1 MAASR
6 SWRPGRLGLAAIV
19 ACSAI
24 AASADGPDA
33 WAGEKFFTRP
43 YVRVGLGRNFYF
55 NSSDSP
61 NVSLQNPS
69 GQPFAEF
76 LIGADLSKYWGLEFG
91 FDYVKTDIIQNGG
104 GKLGDFSTASGFLQA
119 RLRYPLENEKYVP
132 YLLFGAGYGIGDF
145 SGRKDFT
152 YPIGG
157 RGWSGYGI
165 LGGGLDY
172 FIYRNIAINT
182 ELKSQLGFRPGI
194 MVNGMNENINA
205 DSVAWTGGL
214 RVFFDKPGTK
224 VRGAY
229 HDEVV
234 PPSHD
239 SDKFR
244 YYVNVRGG
252 KGIYTDTN
260 AASSQGLTL
269 DSGSGPMIAGG
280 FGANFSRYWG
290 AELAFEYARA
300 QVRSPTLGKVT
311 GYPAWTILG
320 LGRLRYPIDDG
331 KFVPYVVLGGGL
343 GMSEE
348 GDDDIPQT
356 QSGFNGS
363 RQTTFVGSAGAGFDY
378 FVQDNVALTFE
389 IRDTFG
395 LNADVTFMG
404 APATL
409 NLDYVSFTG
418 GLRIFFD

>member
-1 MAASR
+1 MAASSSR
-6 SWRPGRLGLAAIV
+6 RPGQKRLAAV
-19 ACSAI
+19 LVCAAI
-24 AASADGPDA
+24 ASLAAVTDA
-33 WAGEKFFTRP
+33 CAGEKFFTRP
-43 YVRVGLGRNFYF
+43 YLRLGLGRNFYF

-61 NVSLQNPS
+61 NVELQNPS

-76 LIGADLSKYWGLEFG
+76 LLGADLSKYWGLEFG
-91 FDYVKTDIIQNGG
+91 FDYVKTDILQAGG
-104 GKLGDFSTASGFLQA
+104 GKLGDFSTLSGFLQA
-119 RLRYPLENEKYVP
+119 RVRYPLKNEKFVP

-145 SGRKDFT
+145 SGRKNFT

-165 LGGGLDY
+165 LGAGLDY
-172 FIYRNIAINT
+172 FIYRNIAIST
-182 ELKSQLGFRPGI
+182 ELKSQLWYRPAL
-194 MVNGMNENINA
+194 MVNGVSEDINA
-205 DSVAWTGGL
+205 DGMALTSGL

-224 VRGAY
+224 VPGAY

-244 YYVNVRGG
+244 TYVNVRAG
-252 KGIYTDTN
+252 KGVYTGTN
-260 AASSQGLTL
+260 AASAQGLTL
-269 DSGSGPMIAGG
+269 DSVSGPMISGG

-300 QVRSPTLGKVT
+300 QVRSPTLGKIT

-320 LGRLRYPIDDG
+320 LARMRYPIDEG
-331 KFVPYVVLGGGL
+331 KFVPYLVLGGGL

-363 RQTTFVGSAGAGFDY
+363 RHTSFVGAAGGGFDY
-378 FVQDNVALTFE
+378 FVQDDVALTFE
-389 IRDTFG
+389 VRDTFG
-395 LNADVTFMG
+395 FSTDVTFMG
-404 APATL
+404 MPATL
-409 NLDYVSFTG
+409 DLGYVSFTG
-418 GLRIFFD
+418 GLRIFFN